1 LKKGKGRKVLH
12 FYNSSGD
19 VNKIILFF
27 EDLQK
32 KVNFLNINASVEGK
46 DIKIT
51 LFGPRDLQSLASER
65 LRELA
70 NKYL

>member
-1 LKKGKGRKVLH
+1 LKKSKGRKVLH
-12 FYNSSGD
+12 FYNSTGD

-32 KVNFLNINASVEGK
+32 KVNYLNINASVEGK

-51 LFGPRDLQSLASER
+51 LFGPRDLQTLASER

>member
-1 LKKGKGRKVLH
+1 LKKSKGRKVLH

-32 KVNFLNINASVEGK
+32 KVNYLNINALVEGK

-65 LRELA
+65 LKELA